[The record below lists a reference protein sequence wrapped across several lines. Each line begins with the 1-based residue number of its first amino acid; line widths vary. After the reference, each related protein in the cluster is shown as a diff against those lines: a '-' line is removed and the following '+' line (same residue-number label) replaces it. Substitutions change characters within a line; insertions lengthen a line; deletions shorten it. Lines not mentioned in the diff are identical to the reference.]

1 MIKNPFKKSDELV
14 EDFLKDILGD
24 EKGAFIK
31 IKEDW
36 KESVGEELAKR
47 TEPEEFNKGILYVK
61 VSGAIWRKE
70 LKMTAGRKVEEV
82 LKSKFPML
90 KKVVWR

>member
-1 MIKNPFKKSDELV
+1 MSKNPFKKSDELV

-31 IKEDW
+31 IRDGW
-36 KESVGEELAKR
+36 KESVGEELAKH

-61 VSGAIWRKE
+61 VTGAIWRKE

-82 LKSKFPML
+82 LKVKFPML